1 MISFI
6 LQLGCG
12 SFPRKTNSRS
22 HLHYRLIFMLQLTV
36 FVLWSLLSLFQTCAV
51 HVPLT
56 PLLAPRR
63 LSLLLTH
70 LVLRLL
76 WRLQSKHI
84 ILLVELPCW
93 HLGEVED
100 ILYVIGE
107 VNSSFQSLTTSRHHN
122 MLAFPIAARWLWLQP
137 LSQLLESVL
146 IQYLRGA

>member
-6 LQLGCG
+6 LELGRG
-12 SFPRKTNSRS
+12 SFPRKTYNRS
-22 HLHYRLIFMLQLTV
+22 HLHYRLIFLLLLNI

-70 LVLRLL
+70 LVLRL

-84 ILLVELPCW
+84 ILLVELACW
-93 HLGEVED
+93 HLGEVEN
-100 ILYVIGE
+100 ILYVIWE
-107 VNSSFQSLTTSRHHN
+107 VNSSFKSLTTSRHHN
-122 MLAFPIAARWLWLQP
+122 MLAFPIPRWLWLQP

-146 IQYLRGA
+146 IQHLRRA